1 MNSWNRKGDYMVEE
15 SLWGVSLS
23 MAAKELPMTESVL
36 AQTIQSMRICQQK
49 YKEDEP
55 EFDRLNHLI
64 TMVGGIS
71 YMMQGVEA
79 ALNAMVIDMMKE
91 FKKAKEQIAE
101 QDSKELNI

>member
-1 MNSWNRKGDYMVEE
+1 MVEE
-15 SLWGVSLS
+15 SLWGASLS

-64 TMVGGIS
+64 TMVGGI
-71 YMMQGVEA
+71 YMMLGVEA
-79 ALNAMVIDMMKE
+79 ALNAMVIDMLKEYKQMKE
-91 FKKAKEQIAE
+91 KVSHE
-101 QDSKELNI
+101 

>member
-1 MNSWNRKGDYMVEE
+1 MNNMKI
-15 SLWGVSLS
+15 LS
-23 MAAKELPMTESVL
+23 HFIHYKKDRVGRFLLVKAWLGGLLFLSPLTSC
-36 AQTIQSMRICQQK
+36 S
-49 YKEDEP
+49 KEDEP

-101 QDSKELNI
+101 QDSKE

>member
-79 ALNAMVIDMMKE
+79 ALNAMVIDMLKEYKQMKE
-91 FKKAKEQIAE
+91 KVSHK
-101 QDSKELNI
+101 